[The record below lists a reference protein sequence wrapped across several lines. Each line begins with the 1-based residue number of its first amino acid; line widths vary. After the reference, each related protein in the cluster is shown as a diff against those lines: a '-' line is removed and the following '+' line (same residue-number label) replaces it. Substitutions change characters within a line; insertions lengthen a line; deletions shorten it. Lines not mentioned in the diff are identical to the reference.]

1 MIDIRCDVHTHT
13 LFSRHAYSTIEEN
26 VRAAGEAGLELLGST
41 DHFGAMLS
49 PGIALEGNPD
59 SRDYQFFYNQEV
71 WPRVWHGVTLLR
83 GVEADIVDLDGHLFG
98 HGFPQPNKI
107 TGMPYDACRDL
118 DELVLGKMDYAIAS
132 VHNKAF
138 TEDADVVRNTRMYV
152 KVLENPRVFILGHIG
167 RSDVAFDVD
176 EVLTAARDLHKLVE
190 INECSLARRA
200 AFAGRCRAIAVRCA
214 ELACPVSI
222 GTDAHIA
229 PSVGR
234 FPCVQTLF
242 DEIGFPEELVASRS
256 RASFLSS
263 LEAAG
268 LGVAELGPL

>member
-1 MIDIRCDVHTHT
+1 MADIRCDVHTHT

-26 VRAAGEAGLELLGST
+26 VRAAAEAGLELLGST
-41 DHFGAMLS
+41 DHFGSMLS
-49 PGIALEGNPD
+49 PGVPLEGNPD

-98 HGFPQPNKI
+98 YGFPQPDRI
-107 TGMPYDACRDL
+107 TGMPYATCRDL

-138 TEDADVVRNTRMYV
+138 TESATRAQNTRMYI
-152 KVLENPRVFILGHIG
+152 KALENPHVLILGHIG
-167 RSDVAFDVD
+167 RSDVDFDVD
-176 EVLTAARDLHKLVE
+176 EVLAAARDLHKLIE
-190 INECSLARRA
+190 INECSLTRRT

-214 ELACPVSI
+214 ELGCSI
-222 GTDAHIA
+222 SLGTDAHIA
-229 PSVGR
+229 PSIGR
-234 FPCVQTLF
+234 FPFATALL
-242 DEIGFPEELVASRS
+242 DEIAFPENLVASRS
-256 RASFLSS
+256 RASFLSA
-263 LEAAG
+263 LEGAG